1 MGFRI
6 AKWVRTPF
14 LISHKVLQIKVGFA
28 NFLQG
33 VQIFSHPLRNEIL
46 DFSQALR
53 NALFSD
59 LSIIQKIFKAFPHLS

>member
-14 LISHKVLQIKVGFA
+14 LISHRVLQIKVGFA
-28 NFLQG
+28 NFSQG
-33 VQIFSHPLRNEIL
+33 VRIFSHPLRNEIL